1 MRKTFTLLIALLALT
16 VSSWAETFKVGDFY
30 YEPNPQGFSYATLIT
45 DQETGIY
52 SITGEIT
59 IPGTIEY
66 NSIIYTVDGIDNNAF
81 YNCSGITSVT
91 IEEGITSIGANAF
104 TGCYNLTTITLPS
117 SIEDLFNQA
126 FAPSGLTTIT
136 INATSPAHFLEGDPF
151 EGANSLAHIYVPA
164 ASVDDYKT
172 AWPDYAGIIEAI
184 PAGPASSVTWRNANG
199 LSSIYLIEAENAWG
213 NYTNHDGE
221 KTETIDNV
229 TATISAITDGSY
241 AEFKTDDGNT
251 SITLMEGATLTFST
265 TLGQFERIV
274 INTNNGNGYKN
285 NPGDWSWIPAQH
297 TLTWHGA
304 LPSSTVVLDD
314 AGVDNITS
322 IVFTFAGAAP
332 ASDGTIT
339 WGGRQANH
347 VSLSC
352 SSVDQV
358 ETSSVIKDIITSL
371 EKTEEGEY
379 CEFIGG
385 TMHISK
391 CGELT
396 FQSIVGELTGIVI
409 SCSYV
414 ENATDL
420 SDDWTYDDGAKTL
433 TWAGTSSNEVTLS
446 GDIYCFIS
454 SIEFTYTPVSAP
466 RLGQTFTGSYG
477 QIYEITG
484 LHTAKVIP
492 QSIVGTLDIPD
503 YEVYEYETYY
513 ITEID
518 DYAFSSGDNDIAN
531 AYIGSN
537 VAKIGAHAFENNI
550 HMTEVFVYSTV
561 LDAIGEAA
569 FKDCLL
575 LHGLDCYTNMPPALG
590 SNAFSGDTRINRIGV
605 SNTYDYQNAEGW
617 SSYAAK
623 ITGSWIA
630 PEAGEIFY
638 YDNQTTVNLY
648 AVVAGATYNTRG
660 QAKVMPYTS
669 DVNAIYPITRT
680 GTLIIPEEVMYMGRP
695 YDVTGIGANAYKDCA
710 DVNVVMI
717 PQQMTSIEAGAF
729 LGCMGIK
736 NVFFLWNDPTSITWA
751 DRTVGAE
758 FATAVSGNTKIF
770 VPEGTLTA
778 YQTWA
783 PAWASCMSEGEI
795 LDVTAAAPD
804 AEDTEHIGRFYRTF
818 YDSSSDYML
827 PPSVWAHVG
836 YVEGNAFMLR
846 PIAFDGEIIPKG
858 TAVVLESETPSYRL
872 IAVPGDAPAYTG
884 QNDLRGTDTD
894 LAVSTLPAA
903 DQDNVY
909 VLNKEATLGGN
920 RQVGMG
926 MYKYTGTTLG
936 AHKAYLIYDA
946 PSGPNTAPARFVF
959 KHENQATGVEN
970 VQSDKVQCTKVIR
983 DGQLIIIKDGKE
995 YNAQGLIIK

>member
-1 MRKTFTLLIALLALT
+1 MRKIFSLFIALLALT
-16 VSSWAETFKVGDFY
+16 VSSWATTTTVPLTGSDLANFFVSADGPGSSSQTINGSVNITVTAYAPATGDYSHIAGSSISVDNGGTLTFTTS
-30 YEPNPQGFSYATLIT
+30 QGKLTRIYIECNQPPTNSGNIATG
-45 DQETGIY
+45 TGW
-52 SITGEIT
+52 
-59 IPGTIEY
+59 
-66 NSIIYTVDGIDNNAF
+66 V
-81 YNCSGITSVT
+81 CSGDPELTW
-91 IEEGITSIGANAF
+91 
-104 TGCYNLTTITLPS
+104 TG
-117 SIEDLFNQA
+117 D
-126 FAPSGLTTIT
+126 
-136 INATSPAHFLEGDPF
+136 
-151 EGANSLAHIYVPA
+151 
-164 ASVDDYKT
+164 
-172 AWPDYAGIIEAI
+172 
-184 PAGPASSVTWRNANG
+184 ASSVELASNGSSSFYFGGIQYIEFTVDVSATPSSSVEWNAGNG
-199 LSSIYLIEAENAWG
+199 LNEVGLVWYNNYDNQNIEGQKVAQIPG
-213 NYTNHDGE
+213 G
-221 KTETIDNV
+221 I
-229 TATISAITDGSY
+229 TATISASEGTAVQFQD
-241 AEFKTDDGNT
+241 N
-251 SITLMEGATLTFST
+251 SISLMGGTLTFT
-265 TLGQFERIV
+265 TASGQFERIV

-314 AGVDNITS
+314 ASVDNITS

-385 TMHISK
+385 TMHISN
-391 CGELT
+391 CGDVI

-414 ENATDL
+414 EKATDL

-477 QIYEITG
+477 QTYEITG

-492 QSIVGTLDIPD
+492 QSIFGTLDIPD
-503 YEVYEYETYY
+503 YEVYDYETYY

-518 DYAFSSGDNDIAN
+518 DYAFSIVDNDIAN
-531 AYIGSN
+531 AYIGAN
-537 VAKIGAHAFENNI
+537 VAKIGAHAFENNS
-550 HMTEVFVYSTV
+550 HMTEVFVRSTV
-561 LDAIGEAA
+561 LDAIGEEA
-569 FKDCLL
+569 FKNCLL
-575 LHGLDCYTNMPPALG
+575 LHGFECYTNMPPALG
-590 SNAFSGDTRINRIGV
+590 NDAFYGDTRINRIAV
-605 SNTYDYQNAEGW
+605 SNPYDYQDADGW
-617 SSYAAK
+617 LSYAAK
-623 ITGSWIA
+623 IKGSWVA
-630 PEAGEIFY
+630 PEAGEIFF

-669 DVNAIYPITRT
+669 NVNAIYQITRT

-729 LGCMGIK
+729 LGCTGIE
-736 NVFFLWNDPTSITWA
+736 NVFFLWNDPNTIAWA

-758 FATAVSGNTKIF
+758 FKTATNGGTKIF
-770 VPEGTLTA
+770 VPKGKLA
-778 YQTWA
+778 VYQTWA
-783 PAWASCMSEGEI
+783 PAWASCMYEGEI

-818 YDSSSDYML
+818 YDSSSDYIL

-884 QNDLRGTDTD
+884 QNDLRGTDVD
-894 LAVSTLPAA
+894 LAVSTLGA
-903 DQDNVY
+903 DADKVY
-909 VLNKEATLGGN
+909 VLNREATLGTN
-920 RQVGMG
+920 RLVGMG
-926 MYKYTGTTLG
+926 MYKYTGSTLG

-946 PSGPNTAPARFVF
+946 PAGPNSAPARFVF

>member
-1 MRKTFTLLIALLALT
+1 MRKKITLLIALLALT
-16 VSSWAETFKVGDFY
+16 VSSWATPVKLDGTNLANFFVSANGPGSSSQTINGSVNITVTAYAPATGDYSHIAGSSISVDNGGTLTFTTS
-30 YEPNPQGFSYATLIT
+30 QGKLTRIYIECNQQPENWSNIATG
-45 DQETGIY
+45 TGW
-52 SITGEIT
+52 
-59 IPGTIEY
+59 
-66 NSIIYTVDGIDNNAF
+66 D
-81 YNCSGITSVT
+81 CSGNPELTW
-91 IEEGITSIGANAF
+91 
-104 TGCYNLTTITLPS
+104 TG
-117 SIEDLFNQA
+117 D
-126 FAPSGLTTIT
+126 
-136 INATSPAHFLEGDPF
+136 
-151 EGANSLAHIYVPA
+151 
-164 ASVDDYKT
+164 
-172 AWPDYAGIIEAI
+172 
-184 PAGPASSVTWRNANG
+184 ASSVELASNGSSSFYFGGIQSIEFTVDDSATPSSSVEWNAGNG
-199 LSSIYLIEAENAWG
+199 LNGVDLVWYNNYDNQNIEGQKVAQIPG
-213 NYTNHDGE
+213 G
-221 KTETIDNV
+221 I
-229 TATISAITDGSY
+229 TATISASEGTAVQFQD
-241 AEFKTDDGNT
+241 N
-251 SITLMEGATLTFST
+251 SISLMGGTLTFT
-265 TLGQFERIV
+265 TASGQFERIV

-285 NPGDWSWIPAQH
+285 NPGDWSWSPAQH
-297 TLTWHGA
+297 TLTWQGA

-314 AGVDNITS
+314 ASVDNITS

-339 WGGRQANH
+339 WGSRQANH

-352 SSVDQV
+352 SSVDQI

-379 CEFIGG
+379 CEFISG
-385 TMHISK
+385 TMHISD

-409 SCSYV
+409 SCSHV

-477 QIYEITG
+477 QTYEITG

-492 QSIVGTLDIPD
+492 QSIFGTLDIPD
-503 YEVYEYETYY
+503 YEVYDYETYY

-518 DYAFSSGDNDIAN
+518 DYAFSIVDNDIAN
-531 AYIGSN
+531 AYIGAN
-537 VAKIGAHAFENNI
+537 VAKIGAHAFENNS
-550 HMTEVFVYSTV
+550 HMTEVFVRSTV
-561 LDAIGEAA
+561 LDAIGEEA
-569 FKDCLL
+569 FKNCLL
-575 LHGLDCYTNMPPALG
+575 LHGFECYTNMPPALG
-590 SNAFSGDTRINRIGV
+590 NDAFDGDTRINRIAV
-605 SNTYDYQNAEGW
+605 SNIYDYQTADGW

-623 ITGSWIA
+623 IKGSWIA
-630 PEAGEIFY
+630 PEAGEIFF

-669 DVNAIYPITRT
+669 DVNAIYQITRT

-729 LGCMGIK
+729 SGCMGIK

-751 DRTVGAE
+751 DRSVGAE

-783 PAWASCMSEGEI
+783 PAWASCMYEGEI

-818 YDSSSDYML
+818 YDSSSDYIL

-884 QNDLRGTDTD
+884 QNDLRGTDVD
-894 LAVSTLPAA
+894 LAVSTLGA
-903 DQDNVY
+903 DADKVY
-909 VLNKEATLGGN
+909 VLNREATLGTN
-920 RQVGMG
+920 RLVGMG
-926 MYKYTGTTLG
+926 MYKYTGSMLG

-946 PSGPNTAPARFVF
+946 PAGPNSAPARFVF
-959 KHENQATGVEN
+959 KHENQATGIEN

-995 YNAQGLIIK
+995 YNAQGLILK

>member
-1 MRKTFTLLIALLALT
+1 MRKTITLLFALLALT
-16 VSSWAETFKVGDFY
+16 VSSWATTTTVTLTGSDLVNFIVSADGPGSSSQTINGSVNITVTAYAPATGDYSHIASSSISVQNGGTLTFTTS
-30 YEPNPQGFSYATLIT
+30 QGKLTRIYIECNQQPDNWENIATG
-45 DQETGIY
+45 TGW
-52 SITGEIT
+52 
-59 IPGTIEY
+59 
-66 NSIIYTVDGIDNNAF
+66 
-81 YNCSGITSVT
+81 NCSGDPELTW
-91 IEEGITSIGANAF
+91 
-104 TGCYNLTTITLPS
+104 TG
-117 SIEDLFNQA
+117 D
-126 FAPSGLTTIT
+126 
-136 INATSPAHFLEGDPF
+136 
-151 EGANSLAHIYVPA
+151 
-164 ASVDDYKT
+164 
-172 AWPDYAGIIEAI
+172 
-184 PAGPASSVTWRNANG
+184 ASSVELASNGSSSFYFGGIQSIEFTVDDSATPSSSVEWNAGNG
-199 LSSIYLIEAENAWG
+199 LNEVGLVWYNNYDNQNIEGQKVAQITG
-213 NYTNHDGE
+213 G
-221 KTETIDNV
+221 I
-229 TATISAITDGSY
+229 TATISASEGTAVQFQD
-241 AEFKTDDGNT
+241 N
-251 SITLMEGATLTFST
+251 SISLMGGTLTFT
-265 TLGQFERIV
+265 TASGQFERIV

-285 NPGDWSWIPAQH
+285 NPGDWSWSPAQH
-297 TLTWHGA
+297 TLTWQGA
-304 LPSSTVVLDD
+304 LPSNTVVLDD
-314 AGVDNITS
+314 ASVDNITS

-352 SSVDQV
+352 SSVNQV

-385 TMHISK
+385 TMHISN
-391 CGELT
+391 CGDVI

-477 QIYEITG
+477 QTYEITG
-484 LHTAKVIP
+484 LHTAKVIQ
-492 QSIVGTLDIPD
+492 QSIFGTLDIPD

-518 DYAFSSGDNDIAN
+518 DYAFSTGDNDIAN
-531 AYIGSN
+531 AYIGAN

-617 SSYAAK
+617 STYAAK

-669 DVNAIYPITRT
+669 DVNAIYTITRT

-729 LGCMGIK
+729 SGCMGIK

-758 FATAVSGNTKIF
+758 FATAGSGNTKIF

-783 PAWASCMSEGEI
+783 PAWASCMYEGEI

-872 IAVPGDAPAYTG
+872 IAVPGDAPAYDG
-884 QNDLRGTDTD
+884 ENDLRGTDTD

-909 VLNKEATLGGN
+909 VLNREATLGGN

-926 MYKYTGTTLG
+926 MYRYTGSTLG

-946 PSGPNTAPARFVF
+946 PAGPNSAPARFVF
-959 KHENQATGVEN
+959 KHEDQATDVEN
-970 VQSDKVQCTKVIR
+970 VQGDKAQCTKILR

>member
-16 VSSWAETFKVGDFY
+16 VSSWATTTTVTLTGSDLANFIVSADGPGSSSQTINGSVNITVTAYAPATGD
-30 YEPNPQGFSYATLIT
+30 
-45 DQETGIY
+45 Y
-52 SITGEIT
+52 SHIAG
-59 IPGTIEY
+59 
-66 NSIIYTVDGIDNNAF
+66 
-81 YNCSGITSVT
+81 
-91 IEEGITSIGANAF
+91 
-104 TGCYNLTTITLPS
+104 S
-117 SIEDLFNQA
+117 SISVQNGGTLTFTTSQGKLTRIYIECNQPPTNSENIA
-126 FAPSGLTTIT
+126 TGTGWVCNPELTWT
-136 INATSPAHFLEGDPF
+136 GD
-151 EGANSLAHIYVPA
+151 
-164 ASVDDYKT
+164 
-172 AWPDYAGIIEAI
+172 
-184 PAGPASSVTWRNANG
+184 ASSVELASNGSSSFYFGGIQVIEFTVDDSATPSSSVEWNAGNG
-199 LSSIYLIEAENAWG
+199 LNGVGLVWYNNYDNQNIE
-213 NYTNHDGE
+213 GE
-221 KTETIDNV
+221 KVAQIPGGI
-229 TATISAITDGSY
+229 TATISASEGTAVQFQD
-241 AEFKTDDGNT
+241 N
-251 SITLMEGATLTFST
+251 SISLMGGTLTFT
-265 TLGQFERIV
+265 TASGQFERIV

-297 TLTWHGA
+297 TLTWQGA
-304 LPSSTVVLDD
+304 LPSNTVVLDD
-314 AGVDNITS
+314 ASVDNITS

-503 YEVYEYETYY
+503 YEVYEYEIYY

-605 SNTYDYQNAEGW
+605 SNTYDYQNTEGW
-617 SSYAAK
+617 STYAAK

-729 LGCMGIK
+729 SGCMGIK

-884 QNDLRGTDTD
+884 QNDLRGTDVN
-894 LAVSTLPAA
+894 LAVSSLGA
-903 DQDNVY
+903 DADKVY
-909 VLNKEATLGGN
+909 VLNREASLNSN
-920 RQVGMG
+920 RLVGMG
-926 MYKYTGTTLG
+926 MYKYTGSTLG
-936 AHKAYLIYDA
+936 AHKAYMIYDA
-946 PSGPNTAPARFVF
+946 PSGPNSAPVRFVF
-959 KHENQATGVEN
+959 KHEQTTTDIEN

-983 DGQLIIIKDGKE
+983 NGQLIIIKDGKE

>member
-16 VSSWAETFKVGDFY
+16 VSSWATTVTWDQATIQSIDVDRMATSTQTVGEISVTVSAPDESECWFGISIITIKENGVLTFASTSGQLTSVVISCSGNVDVAHLVGLNSEWNY
-30 YEPNPQGFSYATLIT
+30 NGSTKELTW
-45 DQETGIY
+45 TGSAASVALECDGSSDGIYLGDIY
-52 SITGEIT
+52 SI
-59 IPGTIEY
+59 
-66 NSIIYTVDGIDNNAF
+66 NFTVVGGG
-81 YNCSGITSVT
+81 S
-91 IEEGITSIGANAF
+91 
-104 TGCYNLTTITLPS
+104 
-117 SIEDLFNQA
+117 
-126 FAPSGLTTIT
+126 
-136 INATSPAHFLEGDPF
+136 
-151 EGANSLAHIYVPA
+151 
-164 ASVDDYKT
+164 
-172 AWPDYAGIIEAI
+172 
-184 PAGPASSVTWRNANG
+184 ASSVTWNAENG
-199 LSSIYLIEAENAWG
+199 LNGVGLVWYNNYDNQNIEGQKVAQIPG
-213 NYTNHDGE
+213 G
-221 KTETIDNV
+221 I
-229 TATISAITDGSY
+229 TATISASEGTAVQFQD
-241 AEFKTDDGNT
+241 N
-251 SITLMEGATLTFST
+251 SISLMGGTLTFT
-265 TLGQFERIV
+265 TASGQFERIV

-285 NPGDWSWIPAQH
+285 NPGDWSWSPAQH
-297 TLTWHGA
+297 TLTWQGA
-304 LPSSTVVLDD
+304 LPSNTVVLDD

-332 ASDGTIT
+332 ALDGTIT

-371 EKTEEGEY
+371 EKTGEGEY

-385 TMHISK
+385 TMHISN
-391 CGELT
+391 CGDVI

-503 YEVYEYETYY
+503 YEVYDYETYY

-518 DYAFSSGDNDIAN
+518 DYAFSIVDNDIAN
-531 AYIGSN
+531 AYIGAN
-537 VAKIGAHAFENNI
+537 VAKIGAHAFENNS
-550 HMTEVFVYSTV
+550 HMTEVFVRSMV
-561 LDAIGEAA
+561 LDAIGEEA
-569 FKDCLL
+569 FKNCLL
-575 LHGLDCYTNMPPALG
+575 LHGFECYTNMPPALG
-590 SNAFSGDTRINRIGV
+590 NDAFDGDTRINRIAV
-605 SNTYDYQNAEGW
+605 SNTYDYQTADGW
-617 SSYAAK
+617 LSYAAK
-623 ITGSWIA
+623 IKGSWVA
-630 PEAGEIFY
+630 PEAEEIFF

-669 DVNAIYPITRT
+669 DVNTIYPITRT

-695 YDVTGIGANAYKDCA
+695 YDVTGIGTNAYKDCA

-729 LGCMGIK
+729 SGCMGIK

-751 DRTVGAE
+751 DRTIGAE

-783 PAWASCMSEGEI
+783 PAWASCMYEGEI

-884 QNDLRGTDTD
+884 QNDLRGTDVN
-894 LAVSTLPAA
+894 LAVSSLGA
-903 DQDNVY
+903 DADKVY

-926 MYKYTGTTLG
+926 MYKYTGSTLG

-946 PSGPNTAPARFVF
+946 PAGPNSAPARFVF

-970 VQSDKVQCTKVIR
+970 VQSDKVQFTKVIR

>member
-1 MRKTFTLLIALLALT
+1 MRKTFTLLFALLALT
-16 VSSWAETFKVGDFY
+16 VSSWATTTTVPLTGSDLANFFVSANGPGSSSQTINGSVNITVTAYAPATGDYSHIAGSSISVDNGGTLTFTTS
-30 YEPNPQGFSYATLIT
+30 QGKLTRIYIECNQPPTNSGNIATG
-45 DQETGIY
+45 TGW
-52 SITGEIT
+52 
-59 IPGTIEY
+59 
-66 NSIIYTVDGIDNNAF
+66 V
-81 YNCSGITSVT
+81 CSGDPELTW
-91 IEEGITSIGANAF
+91 
-104 TGCYNLTTITLPS
+104 TG
-117 SIEDLFNQA
+117 D
-126 FAPSGLTTIT
+126 
-136 INATSPAHFLEGDPF
+136 
-151 EGANSLAHIYVPA
+151 
-164 ASVDDYKT
+164 
-172 AWPDYAGIIEAI
+172 
-184 PAGPASSVTWRNANG
+184 ASSVELASNGSSSFYFGGIQYIEFTVDVSATPSSSVEWNAGNG
-199 LSSIYLIEAENAWG
+199 LNEVGLVWYNNYDNQNIEGQKVAQIPG
-213 NYTNHDGE
+213 G
-221 KTETIDNV
+221 I
-229 TATISAITDGSY
+229 TATISASEGTAVQFQD
-241 AEFKTDDGNT
+241 N
-251 SITLMEGATLTFST
+251 SISLMGGTLTFT
-265 TLGQFERIV
+265 TASGQFERIV

-314 AGVDNITS
+314 ASVDNITS

-385 TMHISK
+385 TMHISN
-391 CGELT
+391 CGDVI

-414 ENATDL
+414 EKATDL

-477 QIYEITG
+477 QTYEITG

-492 QSIVGTLDIPD
+492 QSIFGTLDIPD
-503 YEVYEYETYY
+503 YEVYDYETYY

-518 DYAFSSGDNDIAN
+518 DYAFSIVDNDIAN
-531 AYIGSN
+531 AYIGAN
-537 VAKIGAHAFENNI
+537 VAKIGAHAFENNS
-550 HMTEVFVYSTV
+550 HMTEVFVRSTV
-561 LDAIGEAA
+561 LDAIGEEA
-569 FKDCLL
+569 FKNCLL
-575 LHGLDCYTNMPPALG
+575 LHGFECYTNMPPALG
-590 SNAFSGDTRINRIGV
+590 NDAFDGDTRINRIAV
-605 SNTYDYQNAEGW
+605 SNTYDYQTADGW

-623 ITGSWIA
+623 IKGSWIA
-630 PEAGEIFY
+630 PEAGEIFF

-729 LGCMGIK
+729 SGCMGIK

-783 PAWASCMSEGEI
+783 PAWASCMYEGEI

-884 QNDLRGTDTD
+884 QNDLRGTDVN
-894 LAVSTLPAA
+894 LAVTSLGA
-903 DQDNVY
+903 DADKVY
-909 VLNKEATLGGN
+909 VLNREASLGGN
-920 RQVGMG
+920 RLVGMG
-926 MYKYTGTTLG
+926 MYKYTGSTLG

-946 PSGPNTAPARFVF
+946 PAGPNSAPARFVF

>member
-1 MRKTFTLLIALLALT
+1 MRKIFSLFIALLALT
-16 VSSWAETFKVGDFY
+16 VSSWATTTTVPLTGSDLANFFVSADGPGSSSQTINGSVNITVTAYAPATGDYSHIAGSSISVDNGGTLTFTTS
-30 YEPNPQGFSYATLIT
+30 QGKLTRIYIECNQQPTNSENIATG
-45 DQETGIY
+45 TGW
-52 SITGEIT
+52 
-59 IPGTIEY
+59 
-66 NSIIYTVDGIDNNAF
+66 
-81 YNCSGITSVT
+81 NCSGDPELTW
-91 IEEGITSIGANAF
+91 
-104 TGCYNLTTITLPS
+104 TG
-117 SIEDLFNQA
+117 D
-126 FAPSGLTTIT
+126 
-136 INATSPAHFLEGDPF
+136 
-151 EGANSLAHIYVPA
+151 
-164 ASVDDYKT
+164 
-172 AWPDYAGIIEAI
+172 
-184 PAGPASSVTWRNANG
+184 ASSVELASNGSSSFYFGGIQYIEFTVDVSATPSSSVEWNAGNG
-199 LSSIYLIEAENAWG
+199 LNEVGLVWYNNYDNQNIEGQKVAQIPG
-213 NYTNHDGE
+213 G
-221 KTETIDNV
+221 I
-229 TATISAITDGSY
+229 TATISASEGTAVQFQD
-241 AEFKTDDGNT
+241 N
-251 SITLMEGATLTFST
+251 SISLMGGTLTFT
-265 TLGQFERIV
+265 TASGQFERIV

-285 NPGDWSWIPAQH
+285 PPYKDWSWSNN
-297 TLTWHGA
+297 TLTWQGA

-314 AGVDNITS
+314 ASVDNITS

-339 WGGRQANH
+339 WGSRQANH

-352 SSVDQV
+352 SSVDQI
-358 ETSSVIKDIITSL
+358 EASSVIKDIITSL

-379 CEFIGG
+379 CEFISG
-385 TMHISK
+385 TMHISD

-409 SCSYV
+409 SCSHV

-477 QIYEITG
+477 QTYEITG

-492 QSIVGTLDIPD
+492 QSIFGTLDIPD
-503 YEVYEYETYY
+503 YEVYDYETYY

-518 DYAFSSGDNDIAN
+518 DYAFSIVDNDIAN
-531 AYIGSN
+531 AYIGAN
-537 VAKIGAHAFENNI
+537 VAKIGAHAFENNS
-550 HMTEVFVYSTV
+550 HMTEVFVRSTV
-561 LDAIGEAA
+561 LDAIGEEA
-569 FKDCLL
+569 FKNCLL
-575 LHGLDCYTNMPPALG
+575 LHGFECYTNMPPALG
-590 SNAFSGDTRINRIGV
+590 NDAFYGDTRINRITV
-605 SNTYDYQNAEGW
+605 SNPYDYQDADGW
-617 SSYAAK
+617 LSYAAK
-623 ITGSWIA
+623 IKGSWVA
-630 PEAGEIFY
+630 PEAGEIFF

-660 QAKVMPYTS
+660 QEKVMPYTS
-669 DVNAIYPITRT
+669 DVNGIYQITRT
-680 GTLIIPEEVMYMGRP
+680 GKLIIPEEVMYMGRP

-729 LGCMGIK
+729 SGCMGIK

-758 FATAVSGNTKIF
+758 FATAGSGNTKIF

-783 PAWASCMSEGEI
+783 PAWASCMYEGEI

-884 QNDLRGTDTD
+884 QNDLRGTDVD
-894 LAVSTLPAA
+894 LAVSTLGA
-903 DQDNVY
+903 DADKVY
-909 VLNKEATLGGN
+909 VLNREATLGTN
-920 RQVGMG
+920 RLVGMG
-926 MYKYTGTTLG
+926 MYKYTGSMLG

-946 PSGPNTAPARFVF
+946 PAGPNSAPARFVF

-983 DGQLIIIKDGKE
+983 DGQLILIKDGKE
-995 YNAQGLIIK
+995 FNAQGLIIK

>member
-1 MRKTFTLLIALLALT
+1 MRKKITLLIALLALCI
-16 VSSWAETFKVGDFY
+16 SSWATTTTVPLTGSDLANFIVSANGPGSSSQTINGSVNITVTAYAPATGDYSHIAGSSISVENGGTLTFTTS
-30 YEPNPQGFSYATLIT
+30 QGKLTRIYIECDKQPTNWENIATG
-45 DQETGIY
+45 TGW
-52 SITGEIT
+52 
-59 IPGTIEY
+59 
-66 NSIIYTVDGIDNNAF
+66 
-81 YNCSGITSVT
+81 NCSGDPELTW
-91 IEEGITSIGANAF
+91 
-104 TGCYNLTTITLPS
+104 TG
-117 SIEDLFNQA
+117 D
-126 FAPSGLTTIT
+126 
-136 INATSPAHFLEGDPF
+136 
-151 EGANSLAHIYVPA
+151 
-164 ASVDDYKT
+164 
-172 AWPDYAGIIEAI
+172 
-184 PAGPASSVTWRNANG
+184 ASSVELASNGSSSFSFGGIQSIEFTVDDSATPSSSVEWNAGNG
-199 LSSIYLIEAENAWG
+199 LNGVGLVWYNNYDNQNIE
-213 NYTNHDGE
+213 GE
-221 KTETIDNV
+221 KVAQIPGGI
-229 TATISAITDGSY
+229 TATISASEGTAVQFQD
-241 AEFKTDDGNT
+241 N
-251 SITLMEGATLTFST
+251 SISLMGGTLTFT
-265 TLGQFERIV
+265 TASGQFERIV

-385 TMHISK
+385 TMHISN
-391 CGELT
+391 CGDVI

-414 ENATDL
+414 EKATDL

-477 QIYEITG
+477 QTYEITG
-484 LHTAKVIP
+484 LHTAKVIQ
-492 QSIVGTLDIPD
+492 QSIFGTLDIPD

-518 DYAFSSGDNDIAN
+518 DYAFSTVDNDIAN
-531 AYIGSN
+531 AYIGAN
-537 VAKIGAHAFENNI
+537 VAKIGAHAFENNS
-550 HMTEVFVYSTV
+550 HMTEVFVRSTV
-561 LDAIGEAA
+561 LDAIGEEA
-569 FKDCLL
+569 FKNCLL
-575 LHGLDCYTNMPPALG
+575 LHGFDCYTNMPPALG
-590 SNAFSGDTRINRIGV
+590 NDAFDGDTRINRIAV

-729 LGCMGIK
+729 SGCMGIK

-804 AEDTEHIGRFYRTF
+804 AEDTEHIGRFFRTF
-818 YDSSSDYML
+818 YDSSLDYML

-884 QNDLRGTDTD
+884 QNDLRGTDVN
-894 LAVSTLPAA
+894 LAVSSLGA
-903 DQDNVY
+903 DADKVY
-909 VLNKEATLGGN
+909 VPNREASLNSN
-920 RQVGMG
+920 RLVGMG
-926 MYKYTGTTLG
+926 MYKYTGSTLG
-936 AHKAYLIYDA
+936 AHKAYMIYDA
-946 PSGPNTAPARFVF
+946 PSGPNSAPVRFVF
-959 KHENQATGVEN
+959 KHENETTGMEN
-970 VQSDKVQCTKVIR
+970 VQGDNVQCIKVIR
-983 DGQLIIIKDGKE
+983 DGQLVIIKDGKE

>member
-1 MRKTFTLLIALLALT
+1 MRKLFTLLIALLALT
-16 VSSWAETFKVGDFY
+16 VSSWATQIPWD
-30 YEPNPQGFSYATLIT
+30 QATI
-45 DQETGIY
+45 Q
-52 SITGEIT
+52 SIDVDRMAISTQTVGEIRV
-59 IPGTIEY
+59 
-66 NSIIYTVDGIDNNAF
+66 TVSAPDESECWFGSSNIKIKENGVLTFASTSGQLTSVVIS
-81 YNCSGITSVT
+81 CSGDVKVEHLVGLNSEWNYNGSTKELT
-91 IEEGITSIGANAF
+91 Y
-104 TGCYNLTTITLPS
+104 TGS
-117 SIEDLFNQA
+117 A
-126 FAPSGLTTIT
+126 
-136 INATSPAHFLEGDPF
+136 
-151 EGANSLAHIYVPA
+151 A
-164 ASVDDYKT
+164 ASVALECDGSSD
-172 AWPDYAGIIEAI
+172 AI
-184 PAGPASSVTWRNANG
+184 YLGNIFSIVFTVVGGGSASSVTWNETD
-199 LSSIYLIEAENAWG
+199 LSSIYLVESEQDS
-213 NYTNHDGE
+213 YTNHSSPTS
-221 KTETIDNV
+221 KTIGTVV
-229 TATISAITDGSY
+229 TAAISATTNPSY
-241 AEFKTDDGNT
+241 AEFKTDEYGNT
-251 SITLMEGATLTFST
+251 SITLTGNGTLRFT
-265 TLGQFERIV
+265 TASGQFQRIV

-285 NPGDWSWIPAQH
+285 SPYNDWSWSNH
-297 TLTWHGA
+297 TLTWQGA

-314 AGVDNITS
+314 ASVENITS
-322 IVFTFAGAAP
+322 IVFTFAGAVP
-332 ASDGTIT
+332 PSDGTIT
-339 WGGRQANH
+339 WGSRQANH

-352 SSVDQV
+352 SSVDQI

-379 CEFIGG
+379 CEFISG
-385 TMHISK
+385 TMHISD

-409 SCSYV
+409 SCSHV

-477 QIYEITG
+477 QTYEITG

-492 QSIVGTLDIPD
+492 QSIFGTLDIPD
-503 YEVYEYETYY
+503 YEVYDYETYY

-518 DYAFSSGDNDIAN
+518 DYAFSIVDNDIAN
-531 AYIGSN
+531 AYIGAN
-537 VAKIGAHAFENNI
+537 VAKIGAHAFENNS
-550 HMTEVFVYSTV
+550 HMTEVFVRSTV
-561 LDAIGEAA
+561 LDAIGEEA
-569 FKDCLL
+569 FKNCLL
-575 LHGLDCYTNMPPALG
+575 LHGFECYTNMPPALG
-590 SNAFSGDTRINRIGV
+590 NDAFYGDTRINRIAV
-605 SNTYDYQNAEGW
+605 SNPYDYQDADGW

-623 ITGSWIA
+623 IKGSWIA
-630 PEAGEIFY
+630 PEAGEIFF

-729 LGCMGIK
+729 SGCMGIK

-751 DRTVGAE
+751 DRSVGAE
-758 FATAVSGNTKIF
+758 FATAGSGNTKIF

-783 PAWASCMSEGEI
+783 PAWASCMYEGEI

-836 YVEGNAFMLR
+836 YVEGNEFMLR

-884 QNDLRGTDTD
+884 QNDLRGTDVN
-894 LAVSTLPAA
+894 LAVSSLGA
-903 DQDNVY
+903 DADKVY
-909 VLNKEATLGGN
+909 VLNREASLGGN
-920 RQVGMG
+920 RLVGMG
-926 MYKYTGTTLG
+926 MYKYTGSTLG

-946 PSGPNTAPARFVF
+946 PAGPNSAPARFVF

-983 DGQLIIIKDGKE
+983 DGQLIIVKDGKV

>member
-16 VSSWAETFKVGDFY
+16 VSSWATTTTVTLTGSDLANFIVSANGPGSSSQTINGSVNITVTAYAPATGDYSHIAGSSISVENGGTLTFTTSQGKLTRIYIECNQQPTDWSNIATGTGWDCSGDP
-30 YEPNPQGFSYATLIT
+30 ELTW
-45 DQETGIY
+45 TGDASSVELASNGSSSFRFEGIQ
-52 SITGEIT
+52 SIVF
-59 IPGTIEY
+59 
-66 NSIIYTVDGIDNNAF
+66 TVDDSA
-81 YNCSGITSVT
+81 T
-91 IEEGITSIGANAF
+91 
-104 TGCYNLTTITLPS
+104 PS
-117 SIEDLFNQA
+117 
-126 FAPSGLTTIT
+126 
-136 INATSPAHFLEGDPF
+136 
-151 EGANSLAHIYVPA
+151 
-164 ASVDDYKT
+164 
-172 AWPDYAGIIEAI
+172 
-184 PAGPASSVTWRNANG
+184 SSVTWNAENG
-199 LSSIYLIEAENAWG
+199 LNGVGLVWYNNYDNQNIEGQKVAQIPG
-213 NYTNHDGE
+213 G
-221 KTETIDNV
+221 I
-229 TATISAITDGSY
+229 TATISASEGTAVQFQD
-241 AEFKTDDGNT
+241 N
-251 SITLMEGATLTFST
+251 SISLMGGTLTFT
-265 TLGQFERIV
+265 TASGQFERIV

-285 NPGDWSWIPAQH
+285 NPGDWSWSPAQH
-297 TLTWHGA
+297 TLTWQGA
-304 LPSSTVVLDD
+304 LPSNTVVLDD

-332 ASDGTIT
+332 ALDGTIT

-371 EKTEEGEY
+371 EKTAEGEY
-379 CEFIGG
+379 CEFISG
-385 TMHISK
+385 TMHISD

-396 FQSIVGELTGIVI
+396 FQSIVGELTDIVI
-409 SCSYV
+409 SCSHV

-477 QIYEITG
+477 QTYEITG

-492 QSIVGTLDIPD
+492 QSIFGTLDIPD
-503 YEVYEYETYY
+503 YEVYDYETYY

-518 DYAFSSGDNDIAN
+518 DYAFSIVDNDIAN
-531 AYIGSN
+531 AYIGAN
-537 VAKIGAHAFENNI
+537 VAKIGAHAFENNS
-550 HMTEVFVYSTV
+550 HMTEVFVRSTV
-561 LDAIGEAA
+561 LDAIGEEA
-569 FKDCLL
+569 FKNCLL
-575 LHGLDCYTNMPPALG
+575 LHGFECYTNMPPALG
-590 SNAFSGDTRINRIGV
+590 NDAFYGDTRINRIAV
-605 SNTYDYQNAEGW
+605 SNPYDYQDADGW
-617 SSYAAK
+617 LSYAAK
-623 ITGSWIA
+623 IKGSWVA
-630 PEAGEIFY
+630 PEAEEIFF

-669 DVNAIYPITRT
+669 DVNDIYPITRT

-729 LGCMGIK
+729 SGCIGIK

-751 DRTVGAE
+751 DRSVGAE
-758 FATAVSGNTKIF
+758 FATAGSGNTKII

-783 PAWASCMSEGEI
+783 PAWASCMYEGEI

-836 YVEGNAFMLR
+836 YVRNNEFILR

-884 QNDLRGTDTD
+884 QNDLRGTDVD
-894 LAVSTLPAA
+894 LAVSTLGA
-903 DQDNVY
+903 DADKVY
-909 VLNKEATLGGN
+909 VLNREATLGTN
-920 RQVGMG
+920 RLVGMG
-926 MYKYTGTTLG
+926 MYKYTGSMLG

-946 PSGPNTAPARFVF
+946 PAGPNSAPARFVF

>member
-1 MRKTFTLLIALLALT
+1 MRKTITLLFALLALC
-16 VSSWAETFKVGDFY
+16 VSSWATTTTVTLTGSNLANFIVSADGPGSSSQTINGSVNITVTAYAPATGDYSHIAGSSISVDNGGTLTFTTS
-30 YEPNPQGFSYATLIT
+30 QGKLTRIYIECNQQPTNWSNIATG
-45 DQETGIY
+45 TGW
-52 SITGEIT
+52 
-59 IPGTIEY
+59 
-66 NSIIYTVDGIDNNAF
+66 D
-81 YNCSGITSVT
+81 CSGDPELTW
-91 IEEGITSIGANAF
+91 
-104 TGCYNLTTITLPS
+104 TG
-117 SIEDLFNQA
+117 D
-126 FAPSGLTTIT
+126 
-136 INATSPAHFLEGDPF
+136 
-151 EGANSLAHIYVPA
+151 
-164 ASVDDYKT
+164 
-172 AWPDYAGIIEAI
+172 
-184 PAGPASSVTWRNANG
+184 ASSVELASNGSSSFYFGGIQSIEFTVDNSATPSSSVEWNAGNG
-199 LSSIYLIEAENAWG
+199 LSDIYLIEQETN
-213 NYTNHDGE
+213 NYQYHYGSTS
-221 KTETIDNV
+221 ETIGTV
-229 TATISAITDGSY
+229 TAAISATTNPSS
-241 AEFKTDDGNT
+241 AEFKTDEYSIT
-251 SITLMEGATLTFST
+251 SITLTGNGTLTFST

-285 NPGDWSWIPAQH
+285 SPYNDWSWSNN
-297 TLTWHGA
+297 TLTWEGA
-304 LPSSTVVLDD
+304 LPTNTVVLAD
-314 AGVDNITS
+314 ASVDNITS

-371 EKTEEGEY
+371 EKTGEGEY

-385 TMHISK
+385 TMHISN
-391 CGELT
+391 CGDVI

-420 SDDWTYDDGAKTL
+420 SDDWTYDGGAKTL

-446 GDIYCFIS
+446 GNIYCFIS

-466 RLGQTFTGSYG
+466 RLGQTFTGLYG

-492 QSIVGTLDIPD
+492 QSIFGTLDIPD

-518 DYAFSSGDNDIAN
+518 DYAFSTGDNDIAN
-531 AYIGSN
+531 AYIGAN

-550 HMTEVFVYSTV
+550 HMTEVFVRSTV
-561 LDAIGEAA
+561 LDAIGDEA
-569 FKDCLL
+569 FKNCLL
-575 LHGLDCYTNMPPALG
+575 LHGFECYTNMPPALG
-590 SNAFSGDTRINRIGV
+590 SDVFDGDSRINRIAV
-605 SNTYDYQNAEGW
+605 SYTYDYQNADGW

-623 ITGSWIA
+623 IKGSWIA
-630 PEAGEIFY
+630 PEAGEIFF

-648 AVVAGATYNTRG
+648 AVVVGATYNTTG

-669 DVNAIYPITRT
+669 DVAAIYPITRT
-680 GTLIIPEEVMYMGRP
+680 GTLIIPEQIMYMGRP
-695 YDVTGIGANAYKDCA
+695 YNVTGIGANAYKECT

-717 PQQMTSIEAGAF
+717 PEQMTSIEEGAF
-729 LGCMGIK
+729 LGCTGIE
-736 NVFFLWNDPTSITWA
+736 NVFFLWNDPNTIAWA
-751 DRTVGAE
+751 DANVGDE
-758 FATAVSGNTKIF
+758 FKTATGGTKIF
-770 VPEGTLTA
+770 VPKGKLA
-778 YQTWA
+778 VYQTWA
-783 PAWASCMSEGEI
+783 PAWASCMYEGEI

-836 YVEGNAFMLR
+836 YVEGNEFMLR

-884 QNDLRGTDTD
+884 QNDLRGTDVN
-894 LAVSTLPAA
+894 LEVSSLGANA
-903 DQDNVY
+903 DKVY
-909 VLNKEATLGGN
+909 VLNKEAKLGGN

-926 MYKYTGTTLG
+926 MYRYTGTTLG

-946 PSGPNTAPARFVF
+946 PAAQGAAPGRFLFRLESEEV
-959 KHENQATGVEN
+959 TGLDE
-970 VQSDKVQCTKVIR
+970 VQHRDVACQKLIR
-983 DGQLIIIKDGKE
+983 DGQLIILHGDKE
-995 YNAQGLIIK
+995 YNAQGQLIK

>member
-1 MRKTFTLLIALLALT
+1 MRKFTYLIALLMLS
-16 VSSWAETFKVGDFY
+16 VSSWATVITW
-30 YEPNPQGFSYATLIT
+30 NQATC
-45 DQETGIY
+45 E
-52 SITGEIT
+52 SIDVDA
-59 IPGTIEY
+59 Y
-66 NSIIYTVDGIDNNAF
+66 NTTQTE
-81 YNCSGITSVT
+81 SGITITAAAPASGDDAMFATPPTETAKISLSNGGTLTFAPTSGQLTGIDITFTNMPYQIENVAGWDYDNSSPLHLTWSGSAASSVVLAT
-91 IEEGITSIGANAF
+91 DGSNTDFYFNGITSIEF
-104 TGCYNLTTITLPS
+104 TV
-117 SIEDLFNQA
+117 
-126 FAPSGLTTIT
+126 
-136 INATSPAHFLEGDPF
+136 
-151 EGANSLAHIYVPA
+151 VPA
-164 ASVDDYKT
+164 AAPTSL
-172 AWPDYAGIIEAI
+172 
-184 PAGPASSVTWRNANG
+184 TWNDANG
-199 LSSIYLIEAENAWG
+199 LSEFYLVEYNMGGQYTG
-213 NYTNHDGE
+213 NTT
-221 KTETIDNV
+221 KTIDIV
-229 TATISAITDGSY
+229 TATISATADGAY
-241 AEFKTDDGNT
+241 ADFKNDGNEYGT
-251 SITLMEGATLTFST
+251 QINLSDGGTLTFST
-265 TLGQFERIV
+265 ATGQFQRIV

-285 NPGDWSWIPAQH
+285 SPYNDWSWSNN
-297 TLTWHGA
+297 TLTWDGA
-304 LPSSTVVLDD
+304 LPTNTVVLAD
-314 AGVDNITS
+314 ASVDNITS
-322 IVFTFAGAAP
+322 IVFTLDGAAP

-371 EKTEEGEY
+371 EKTGEGEY

-385 TMHISK
+385 TMHISN
-391 CGELT
+391 CGDVI

-477 QIYEITG
+477 QNYEITG

-492 QSIVGTLDIPD
+492 QSIFGTLDIPD

-518 DYAFSSGDNDIAN
+518 DYAFSTGDNDIAN
-531 AYIGSN
+531 AYIGAN

-550 HMTEVFVYSTV
+550 HMTEVFVRSTV
-561 LDAIGEAA
+561 LDAIGEEA
-569 FKDCLL
+569 FKNCLL
-575 LHGLDCYTNMPPALG
+575 LHGFECYTNMPPALG
-590 SNAFSGDTRINRIGV
+590 NDAFYGDTRINRIAV
-605 SNTYDYQNAEGW
+605 SNPYDYQTADGW
-617 SSYAAK
+617 LSYAAK
-623 ITGSWIA
+623 IKGSWIA
-630 PEAGEIFY
+630 PEAGEIFF

-669 DVNAIYPITRT
+669 DVNAIYQITRT

-729 LGCMGIK
+729 SGCMGIK

-751 DRTVGAE
+751 DRSVGAE

-778 YQTWA
+778 YQEWA
-783 PAWASCMSEGEI
+783 PAWASCMYEGEI

-836 YVEGNAFMLR
+836 YVSGDEFILH

-858 TAVVLESETPSYRL
+858 TAVVLESETPTYRL
-872 IAVPGDAPAYTG
+872 IAVGNSAPAYTG
-884 QNDLRGTDTD
+884 RNDLVGTDVQITRAS
-894 LAVSTLPAA
+894 LGANA
-903 DQDNVY
+903 DRVY
-909 VLNKEATLGGN
+909 VLGKEAWVGGN

-926 MYKYTGTTLG
+926 LYRYTGTYLG
-936 AHKAYLIYDA
+936 AHKAYLIYGGA
-946 PSGPNTAPARFVF
+946 PAGAPARFLF
-959 KHENQATGVEN
+959 RPEKETPMGVEN
-970 VQSDKVQCTKVIR
+970 VQENNAQCAKILR
-983 DGQLIIIKDGKE
+983 NGQLIIIKDGKE
-995 YNAQGLIIK
+995 YNAQGQIVK

>member
-1 MRKTFTLLIALLALT
+1 MRKTFTLLFALLALT
-16 VSSWAETFKVGDFY
+16 VSSWATTTPVTLDGSDLVNFIVSADGPGSSSQTINGSVNITVTAYAPATGDHSHIAGSSIYVQNGGTLTFTTS
-30 YEPNPQGFSYATLIT
+30 QGKLTRIYIECNQQPENWSNIATG
-45 DQETGIY
+45 TGW
-52 SITGEIT
+52 
-59 IPGTIEY
+59 
-66 NSIIYTVDGIDNNAF
+66 V
-81 YNCSGITSVT
+81 CSGDPELTW
-91 IEEGITSIGANAF
+91 
-104 TGCYNLTTITLPS
+104 TG
-117 SIEDLFNQA
+117 D
-126 FAPSGLTTIT
+126 
-136 INATSPAHFLEGDPF
+136 
-151 EGANSLAHIYVPA
+151 
-164 ASVDDYKT
+164 
-172 AWPDYAGIIEAI
+172 
-184 PAGPASSVTWRNANG
+184 ASSVELASNGSSSFRFEGIQSIVFTVDDSATPSSSVEWNAGNG
-199 LSSIYLIEAENAWG
+199 LNEVGLVWYNNYDNQNIEGQKVAQIPG
-213 NYTNHDGE
+213 G
-221 KTETIDNV
+221 I
-229 TATISAITDGSY
+229 TATISASEGTAVQFQD
-241 AEFKTDDGNT
+241 N
-251 SITLMEGATLTFST
+251 SISLMGGTLTFT
-265 TLGQFERIV
+265 TASGQFERIV

-285 NPGDWSWIPAQH
+285 NEGDWSWSPAQH

-314 AGVDNITS
+314 ASVDNITS

-339 WGGRQANH
+339 WGSRQANH

-352 SSVDQV
+352 SSVDQI

-379 CEFIGG
+379 CEFISG
-385 TMHISK
+385 TMHISD

-409 SCSYV
+409 SCSHV

-477 QIYEITG
+477 QTYEITG

-492 QSIVGTLDIPD
+492 QSIFGTLDIPD
-503 YEVYEYETYY
+503 YEVYDYETYY

-518 DYAFSSGDNDIAN
+518 DYAFSIVDNDIAN
-531 AYIGSN
+531 AYIGAN
-537 VAKIGAHAFENNI
+537 VAKIGAHAFENNS
-550 HMTEVFVYSTV
+550 HMTEVFVRSTV
-561 LDAIGEAA
+561 LDAIGEEA
-569 FKDCLL
+569 FKNCLL
-575 LHGLDCYTNMPPALG
+575 LHGFECYTNMPPALG
-590 SNAFSGDTRINRIGV
+590 NDAFYGDTRINRIAV
-605 SNTYDYQNAEGW
+605 SNPYDYQDADGW
-617 SSYAAK
+617 LSYAAK
-623 ITGSWIA
+623 IKGSWVA
-630 PEAGEIFY
+630 PEAEEIFF

-669 DVNAIYPITRT
+669 DVNDIYPITRT

-729 LGCMGIK
+729 SGCIGIK

-751 DRTVGAE
+751 DRSVGAE
-758 FATAVSGNTKIF
+758 FATAGSGNTKII

-783 PAWASCMSEGEI
+783 PAWASCMYEGEI

-836 YVEGNAFMLR
+836 YVRNNEFILR

-884 QNDLRGTDTD
+884 QNDLRGTDVD
-894 LAVSTLPAA
+894 LAVSTLGA
-903 DQDNVY
+903 DADKVY
-909 VLNKEATLGGN
+909 VLNREATLGTN
-920 RQVGMG
+920 RLVGMG
-926 MYKYTGTTLG
+926 MYKYTGSMLG

-946 PSGPNTAPARFVF
+946 PAGPNSAPARFVF

-970 VQSDKVQCTKVIR
+970 IQSDKVQCTKVIR
-983 DGQLIIIKDGKE
+983 DGQLIIIKDGKV

>member
-1 MRKTFTLLIALLALT
+1 MRKTITLLFALLVLT
-16 VSSWAETFKVGDFY
+16 VSSWATPTTVTLEGSDLVNFIVSADGPGSSSQTINGSVNITVTAYAPATGD
-30 YEPNPQGFSYATLIT
+30 
-45 DQETGIY
+45 Y
-52 SITGEIT
+52 SHIAG
-59 IPGTIEY
+59 
-66 NSIIYTVDGIDNNAF
+66 
-81 YNCSGITSVT
+81 
-91 IEEGITSIGANAF
+91 
-104 TGCYNLTTITLPS
+104 S
-117 SIEDLFNQA
+117 SISVQNGGTLTFTTSQGKLTRIYIECNQPPTNSENIA
-126 FAPSGLTTIT
+126 TGTGWVCNPELTWT
-136 INATSPAHFLEGDPF
+136 GD
-151 EGANSLAHIYVPA
+151 
-164 ASVDDYKT
+164 
-172 AWPDYAGIIEAI
+172 
-184 PAGPASSVTWRNANG
+184 ASSVELASNGSSSFYFGGIQVIKFTVDDSATPSSSVEWNAGNG
-199 LSSIYLIEAENAWG
+199 LSSIYLYEEEQNSHSDHEHS
-213 NYTNHDGE
+213 TS
-221 KTETIDNV
+221 KTIGTVV
-229 TATISAITDGSY
+229 TAAISATTNPSY
-241 AEFKTDDGNT
+241 AEFKTDEYGNT
-251 SITLMEGATLTFST
+251 SITLTGNGTLTFST

-285 NPGDWSWIPAQH
+285 SPYNDWSWSNN
-297 TLTWHGA
+297 TLTWQGA

-314 AGVDNITS
+314 ASVDNITS
-322 IVFTFAGAAP
+322 IVFTFAGAVP
-332 ASDGTIT
+332 PSDGTIT
-339 WGGRQANH
+339 WGSRQANH

-352 SSVDQV
+352 SSVDQI

-379 CEFIGG
+379 CEFISG
-385 TMHISK
+385 TMHISD

-409 SCSYV
+409 SCSHV

-477 QIYEITG
+477 QTYEITG

-492 QSIVGTLDIPD
+492 QSIFGTLDIPD
-503 YEVYEYETYY
+503 YEVYDYETYY

-518 DYAFSSGDNDIAN
+518 DYAFSIVDNDIAN
-531 AYIGSN
+531 AYIGAN
-537 VAKIGAHAFENNI
+537 VAKIGAHAFENNS
-550 HMTEVFVYSTV
+550 HMTEVFVRSTV
-561 LDAIGEAA
+561 LDAIGEEA
-569 FKDCLL
+569 FKNCLL
-575 LHGLDCYTNMPPALG
+575 LHGFECYTNMPPALG
-590 SNAFSGDTRINRIGV
+590 NDAFYGDTRINRIAV
-605 SNTYDYQNAEGW
+605 SNPYDYQDADGW
-617 SSYAAK
+617 LSYAAK
-623 ITGSWIA
+623 IKGSWVA
-630 PEAGEIFY
+630 PEAGEIFF

-669 DVNAIYPITRT
+669 DVNAIYQITRT

-729 LGCMGIK
+729 SGCIGIK

-758 FATAVSGNTKIF
+758 FATAGSGNTKIF

-783 PAWASCMSEGEI
+783 PAWASCMYEGEI

-872 IAVPGDAPAYTG
+872 IAVPGDAPAYDG
-884 QNDLRGTDTD
+884 ENDLRGTDTD

-909 VLNKEATLGGN
+909 VLNREATLGGN

-926 MYKYTGTTLG
+926 MYRYTGSTLG

-946 PSGPNTAPARFVF
+946 PAGPNSAPARFVF
-959 KHENQATGVEN
+959 KHEDQATDVEN
-970 VQSDKVQCTKVIR
+970 VQGDKAQCTKILR

>member
-1 MRKTFTLLIALLALT
+1 M
-16 VSSWAETFKVGDFY
+16 G
-30 YEPNPQGFSYATLIT
+30 G
-45 DQETGIY
+45 
-52 SITGEIT
+52 
-59 IPGTIEY
+59 
-66 NSIIYTVDGIDNNAF
+66 
-81 YNCSGITSVT
+81 
-91 IEEGITSIGANAF
+91 
-104 TGCYNLTTITLPS
+104 
-117 SIEDLFNQA
+117 
-126 FAPSGLTTIT
+126 
-136 INATSPAHFLEGDPF
+136 
-151 EGANSLAHIYVPA
+151 
-164 ASVDDYKT
+164 
-172 AWPDYAGIIEAI
+172 
-184 PAGPASSVTWRNANG
+184 
-199 LSSIYLIEAENAWG
+199 
-213 NYTNHDGE
+213 
-221 KTETIDNV
+221 
-229 TATISAITDGSY
+229 
-241 AEFKTDDGNT
+241 
-251 SITLMEGATLTFST
+251 TLTFT
-265 TLGQFERIV
+265 TASGQFERIV

-285 NPGDWSWIPAQH
+285 NPGDWSWSPAQH
-297 TLTWHGA
+297 TLTWQGA
-304 LPSSTVVLDD
+304 LPSNTVVLDD

-332 ASDGTIT
+332 ALDGTIT

-371 EKTEEGEY
+371 EKTAEGEY

-385 TMHISK
+385 TMHISN
-391 CGELT
+391 CGDVI

-409 SCSYV
+409 SCSHV

-477 QIYEITG
+477 QTYEITG

-492 QSIVGTLDIPD
+492 QSIFGTLDIPD
-503 YEVYEYETYY
+503 YEVYDYETYY

-518 DYAFSSGDNDIAN
+518 DYAFSIVDNDIAN
-531 AYIGSN
+531 AYIGAN
-537 VAKIGAHAFENNI
+537 VAKIGAHAFENNS
-550 HMTEVFVYSTV
+550 HMTEVFVRSTV
-561 LDAIGEAA
+561 LDAIGEKA
-569 FKDCLL
+569 FKNCLL
-575 LHGLDCYTNMPPALG
+575 LHGFECYTNMPPALG
-590 SNAFSGDTRINRIGV
+590 NDAFYGDTRINRIAV
-605 SNTYDYQNAEGW
+605 SNPYDYQDADGW
-617 SSYAAK
+617 LSYAAK
-623 ITGSWIA
+623 IKGSWVA

-669 DVNAIYPITRT
+669 DVNAIYQITRT

-729 LGCMGIK
+729 SGCMGIK

-783 PAWASCMSEGEI
+783 PAWASCMYEGEI

-884 QNDLRGTDTD
+884 QNDLRGTDVN
-894 LAVSTLPAA
+894 LAVSSLGA
-903 DQDNVY
+903 DADKVY

-926 MYKYTGTTLG
+926 MYKYTGSTLG

-946 PSGPNTAPARFVF
+946 PAGPNSAPARFVF

-983 DGQLIIIKDGKE
+983 DGQLIIVKDGKE

>member
-1 MRKTFTLLIALLALT
+1 MRKKITLLIALLALT
-16 VSSWAETFKVGDFY
+16 VSSWATTTTVTLTGSDLANFIVSANGPGSSSQTINGSVNITVTAYAPATGDYSHIAGSSISVDNGGTLTFTTSQGKLTRIYIECNQQPTNWSNIATGTGWDCSGDPELTWTGDASSVELASNGSSSFY
-30 YEPNPQGFSYATLIT
+30 FG
-45 DQETGIY
+45 GIQ
-52 SITGEIT
+52 SIEF
-59 IPGTIEY
+59 
-66 NSIIYTVDGIDNNAF
+66 TVDDSA
-81 YNCSGITSVT
+81 T
-91 IEEGITSIGANAF
+91 
-104 TGCYNLTTITLPS
+104 PS
-117 SIEDLFNQA
+117 
-126 FAPSGLTTIT
+126 
-136 INATSPAHFLEGDPF
+136 
-151 EGANSLAHIYVPA
+151 
-164 ASVDDYKT
+164 
-172 AWPDYAGIIEAI
+172 
-184 PAGPASSVTWRNANG
+184 SSVTWNAGNG
-199 LSSIYLIEAENAWG
+199 LSDIYLIEQETN
-213 NYTNHDGE
+213 NYQYHSGSTSA
-221 KTETIDNV
+221 TIDNI
-229 TATISAITDGSY
+229 TATISATTNPSV
-241 AEFKTDDGNT
+241 AEFKTEYSNT
-251 SITLMEGATLTFST
+251 SITLTGNGTLTFSIAS
-265 TLGQFERIV
+265 GQFQRIV

-285 NPGDWSWIPAQH
+285 SPYNDWSWSNN
-297 TLTWHGA
+297 TLTWEGA
-304 LPSSTVVLDD
+304 LPSNTVVLAD
-314 AGVDNITS
+314 ASVDNITS
-322 IVFTFAGAAP
+322 IVFTLDGAAP
-332 ASDGTIT
+332 ASGGTIT
-339 WGGRQANH
+339 WGSRQANH
-347 VSLSC
+347 VSLSYL
-352 SSVDQV
+352 SSGESQ
-358 ETSSVIKDIITSL
+358 TASVIKDIITSL
-371 EKTEEGEY
+371 EKTDDGDY
-379 CEFIGG
+379 CEFSGG
-385 TMHISK
+385 VIRISD

-396 FQSIVGELTGIVI
+396 FQSIVGDLTGIVI

-414 ENATDL
+414 ENAGNL
-420 SDDWTYDDGAKTL
+420 SADWTYDSEAGTL
-433 TWAGTSSNEVTLS
+433 TWAGTAAEQVTLS

-454 SIEFTYTPVSAP
+454 SIEFTYTPASAP
-466 RLGQTFTGSYG
+466 RLGETFSGSYG

-484 LHTAKVIP
+484 VHTAKVVP
-492 QSIVGTLDIPD
+492 QSIHGTLDIP
-503 YEVYEYETYY
+503 EYEIDGGEIYY

-561 LDAIGEAA
+561 LDAIGEEA
-569 FKDCLL
+569 FKNCLL

-617 SSYAAK
+617 STYAAK

-729 LGCMGIK
+729 SGCMGIK

-804 AEDTEHIGRFYRTF
+804 AEDTEHLGRYYRTF

-836 YVEGNAFMLR
+836 YVSGDEFILR

-872 IAVPGDAPAYTG
+872 IAVPGDAPAYDG
-884 QNDLRGTDTD
+884 ENDLRGTDTD

-909 VLNKEATLGGN
+909 VLNREATLGGN

-926 MYKYTGTTLG
+926 MYRYTGSTLG

-946 PSGPNTAPARFVF
+946 SAGPSSAHARFVF
-959 KHENQATGVEN
+959 KHEDQATDVEN
-970 VQSDKVQCTKVIR
+970 VQGDKAQCTKILR

-995 YNAQGLIIK
+995 FNAQGLIIK